1 MLKPNDDEQRSQR
14 GPAAPFG
21 SFARQSGKIWRKGYL
36 DFGSRQ
42 SLADSGRSAA
52 LMQGLTERGYTEST
66 NLVLEARDAD
76 GDADRLSREASLS

>member
-1 MLKPNDDEQRSQR
+1 MQKPNDREQRSQR

-52 LMQGLTERGYTEST
+52 LMHGSPEPR
-66 NLVLEARDAD
+66 
-76 GDADRLSREASLS
+76 SLSVLSNFHRGEHA